1 MGDGVVQLMNLL
13 DELEFRELIYQNT
26 DREKLDKR
34 LSEGPITLYIGF
46 DPTADSLHIGNLLQ
60 ILLLHR
66 FQLAGH
72 RPIVV
77 VGTGTGLI
85 GDPSGKK
92 SERKLNPEQIV
103 EEWAAKI
110 RLQLE
115 RFLDF
120 DSQSNPARI
129 VSNYEWL
136 GELELI
142 SFLREIGKH
151 FPIGLML
158 AKDSVK
164 SRLEEGIS
172 YAEFSYMILQ
182 AYDFL
187 RLYELYGCQLQAG
200 GSDQWGNITA
210 GIDLIR
216 RKLAK
221 PAYGLTLPLV
231 TTADGVKLGKTEVGA
246 IWLDAERTTPY
257 QFYQYWINVADQD
270 VLKFLKQFTFLD
282 KEALIELEA
291 EVADKPW
298 ERVAQRTLAREV
310 TRYVHGPEAL
320 ESAEKISQSLFYGR
334 ISDLASGE
342 IEEALNDVPTRRIT
356 VSDEIKVVDL
366 LVQAEVTSSKRR
378 AREDIQNGAI
388 TVNDKK
394 VTGRNSRL
402 TLADRIANKYI
413 VIRRGKTRYFLV
425 DWSE

>member
-1 MGDGVVQLMNLL
+1 MNLL

-26 DREKLDKR
+26 DRDGLYKL

-72 RPIVV
+72 RPIAV
-77 VGTGTGLI
+77 VGAGTGLV

-103 EEWAAKI
+103 EEWGFSI
-110 RLQLE
+110 RSQLE
-115 RFLDF
+115 KFLDF
-120 DSQSNPARI
+120 DSTSNPARI

-136 GELELI
+136 GDLELI

-151 FPIGLML
+151 FPISLML

-216 RKLAK
+216 RKLAE

-231 TTADGVKLGKTEVGA
+231 TSADGVKLGKTEVGA
-246 IWLDAERTTPY
+246 IWLDAERTSPY

-270 VLKFLKQFTFLD
+270 VLKFLKQFTFLER
-282 KEALIELEA
+282 EALIELES
-291 EVADKPW
+291 EVANKPW

-310 TRYVHGPEAL
+310 TRYVHGHEAM
-320 ESAEKISQSLFYGR
+320 ESAEKISHSLFYGR
-334 ISDLASGE
+334 ISDLAAEE
-342 IEEALNDVPTRRIT
+342 IEQALYDVPSHPIR
-356 VSDEIKVVDL
+356 SKDEISLVDL
-366 LVQAEVTSSKRR
+366 LFEATISSSKKR

-394 VTGRNSRL
+394 VTERNSRL

-413 VIRRGKTRYFLV
+413 VIRRGKSRYFLV

>member
-1 MGDGVVQLMNLL
+1 MNLL

-26 DREKLDKR
+26 DRDGLDKR

-72 RPIVV
+72 RPIAV
-77 VGTGTGLI
+77 VGTGTGLV

-103 EEWAAKI
+103 EEWAVNI

-142 SFLREIGKH
+142 SFLRDIGKH

-172 YAEFSYMILQ
+172 YTEFSYMILQ

-216 RKLAK
+216 RKLAE

-231 TTADGVKLGKTEVGA
+231 TSADGVKLGKTEVGA
-246 IWLDAERTTPY
+246 IWLDVERTTPY

-282 KEALIELEA
+282 REALIELER
-291 EVADKPW
+291 EVANTPS

-310 TRYVHGPEAL
+310 TRYVHGHEAM

-334 ISDLASGE
+334 ISDLAAEE
-342 IEEALNDVPTRRIT
+342 IEQALYDVPSHLIRGK
-356 VSDEIKVVDL
+356 DEIILVDL
-366 LVQAEVTSSKRR
+366 LFEANIASSKRR

-394 VTGRNSRL
+394 VKERNTRL